1 VGALVQRHPGVY
13 RRPPLQV
20 MRAAACC
27 ACHAAA
33 DKCHSGL
40 VGKDDVDRID
50 MAYRVIAD
58 HTRTLTF
65 AITDGCVPSNDGR
78 GYVLRRILRRAI
90 RYGKQFLGA
99 PPGATM
105 IFFVSCLRCVCEC
118 CLYAWFC
125 VQIIDCCS
133 HQYLLAFSSASLP
146 VSLRLFRLSYT
157 RRRRQLWRLLP

>member
-1 VGALVQRHPGVY
+1 
-13 RRPPLQV
+13 

-27 ACHAAA
+27 ACYAAA

-90 RYGKQFLGA
+90 RYGRQFLGA
-99 PPGATM
+99 PAG
-105 IFFVSCLRCVCEC
+105 
-118 CLYAWFC
+118 
-125 VQIIDCCS
+125 
-133 HQYLLAFSSASLP
+133 
-146 VSLRLFRLSYT
+146 
-157 RRRRQLWRLLP
+157 

>member
-1 VGALVQRHPGVY
+1 VSETWCVAGQPERTHHPIRHGSGAPCFSHAKQDEQLRFGLVGPLVQRHPGLY
-13 RRPPLQV
+13 RRSRLQV
-20 MRAAACC
+20 KPFSCPAA
-27 ACHAAA
+27 AAA
-33 DKCHSGL
+33 DVFPSGL

-99 PPGATM
+99 PPGA
-105 IFFVSCLRCVCEC
+105 
-118 CLYAWFC
+118 
-125 VQIIDCCS
+125 
-133 HQYLLAFSSASLP
+133 SSAS
-146 VSLRLFRLSYT
+146 SACCGFM
-157 RRRRQLWRLLP
+157 RLL